1 MNRWDRRTLLTNSNY
16 CLNHATVVKLYN
28 PYIHFSR
35 RIATF
40 SAQRD
45 FLIIAPCKYST
56 YLLIRIK
63 LTDHVVG
70 KCLLGGLECYKHN
83 TTEMK
88 AYNIKK

>member
-1 MNRWDRRTLLTNSNY
+1 
-16 CLNHATVVKLYN
+16 VKLYN

-35 RIATF
+35 RIVTF
-40 SAQRD
+40 SAQRA
-45 FLIIAPCKYST
+45 FLIIAPYKYS
-56 YLLIRIK
+56 YLLTDEFLVDHCLWQFYAIK